1 MRPRNAT
8 RAERSDS
15 SALATIA
22 IVGQTR
28 RYRESLAQSFTARR
42 RFIVVDVGEFSPPDL
57 ERLCHLGPD
66 VVLLDLAEVN
76 PAARVRDVRRVL
88 PECALIAVNVRE
100 DETGLLGLLEAGL
113 TSFVPK
119 EGTLDDIH
127 TCIEESLQGELRCPP
142 RVVAAMARRLSEL
155 THGGAS
161 PPREN
166 TLSSRELEV
175 VLLVEQGLTN
185 KEIALRLRIEAATV
199 KNHVHHILEKLSVH
213 HRREAAAQLRE
224 DRPKLGVIGGK

>member
-8 RAERSDS
+8 PAKRSES
-15 SALATIA
+15 SMLATIA

-28 RYRESLAQSFTARR
+28 HYRESLAQSFTARR
-42 RFIVVDVGEFSPPDL
+42 RFVVVDVGEFSLPDL
-57 ERLCHLGPD
+57 ERLCHLRPD
-66 VVLLDLAEVN
+66 VVLLDLPEVD
-76 PAARVRDVRRVL
+76 PVPRVRDVRRVL

-100 DETGLLGLLEAGL
+100 NETALLELLEAGL
-113 TSFVPK
+113 TGFVAK
-119 EGTLDDIH
+119 EGSLDDIH
-127 TCIEESLQGELRCPP
+127 ACIEDSLQGELRCPP
-142 RVVAAMARRLSEL
+142 RVVGAMARRLTEL
-155 THGGAS
+155 SNGGAPAS
-161 PPREN
+161 RE
-166 TLSSRELEV
+166 TLSTREFEV

-224 DRPKLGVIGGK
+224 ERPKLGVIGGK